1 MSCIVNIPQGCDF
14 TLQNLPY
21 GIFSTKGNDRHRIGV
36 AIGDYV
42 LDLSAIKHLFDGPL
56 MKAHQVRKLLNGY
69 LLHGN
74 RLKCEKF
81 FIHNEILFLSRNS
94 TKIHLFNEKSEFNN

>member
-21 GIFSTKGNDRHRIGV
+21 GIFSTKGNARHRIGV

-56 MKAHQVRKLLNGY
+56 MNAHQVRKLLNGY

-74 RLKCEKF
+74 RLKCEKKIYSILTGITSF
-81 FIHNEILFLSRNS
+81 FTSFFHGL
-94 TKIHLFNEKSEFNN
+94 EK

>member
-69 LLHGN
+69 LLHGI
-74 RLKCEKF
+74 RLKREKK
-81 FIHNEILFLSRNS
+81 IRQNEILFLSRNS
-94 TKIHLFNEKSEFNN
+94 TKIH

>member
-74 RLKCEKF
+74 RLKREKN
-81 FIHNEILFLSRNS
+81 FIQNEILFLSRNS
-94 TKIHLFNEKSEFNN
+94 IIEFWHN